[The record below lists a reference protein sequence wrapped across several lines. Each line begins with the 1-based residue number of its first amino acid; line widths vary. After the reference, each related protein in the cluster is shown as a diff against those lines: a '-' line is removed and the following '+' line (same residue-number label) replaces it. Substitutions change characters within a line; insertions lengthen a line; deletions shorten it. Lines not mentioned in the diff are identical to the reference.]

1 MEMERLYDAVII
13 GGGPAGLT
21 ASLYLARAGYRVL
34 VMEEN
39 NFGGQI
45 VITEKVV
52 NYPGIYEIS
61 GAELTGIMKKQGTR
75 FGAEYLKAKVLSLC
89 PDKDIKVIN
98 TDKGVFYAF
107 SILIATGAHPRM
119 IGFPG
124 EEEYKG
130 KGIAYCATCDGMFF
144 KDKEVF
150 VIGGGYAA
158 AQESVFLTKY
168 ARHVTII
175 MRGKE
180 FACPE
185 KVSAKAK
192 QNEKISILY
201 NTKVLEVRGDEEMIK
216 SITYCNDLT
225 GEKTTFAPDER
236 FGVFIFAGYEPATE
250 FVRDII
256 KLNDKDYIVTDCA
269 KKTSIDGVYAAGDV
283 CEKNL
288 RQVATAVGDGA
299 AASTEMERYI
309 SEIKRRKL

>member
-130 KGIAYCATCDGMFF
+130 KGIAYCATCDGNFY
-144 KDKEVF
+144 KGKTIAVISDNKESEEEVD
-150 VIGGGYAA
+150 
-158 AQESVFLTKY
+158 FL
-168 ARHVTII
+168 A
-175 MRGKE
+175 E
-180 FACPE
+180 LAE
-185 KVSAKAK
+185 KVYFCPSYKTDYSRENVIRLPGFVKSVNGERHADG
-192 QNEKISILY
+192 IMLSDGSIIA
-201 NTKVLEVRGDEEMIK
+201 VD
-216 SITYCNDLT
+216 
-225 GEKTTFAPDER
+225 
-236 FGVFIFAGYEPATE
+236 GVFFLKQTVSAD
-250 FVRDII
+250 V
-256 KLNDKDYIVTDCA
+256 LL
-269 KKTSIDGVYAAGDV
+269 DGLEMNNGSVAALV
-283 CEKNL
+283 
-288 RQVATAVGDGA
+288 
-299 AASTEMERYI
+299 
-309 SEIKRRKL
+309 

>member
-130 KGIAYCATCDGMFF
+130 KGIAYCATCDGIFF

-158 AQESVFLTKY
+158 AQESVFLTRY
-168 ARHVTII
+168 ASHVTII
-175 MRGKE
+175 MREKE
-180 FACPE
+180 FTCPE

-201 NTKVLEVRGDEEMIK
+201 NTKVLSLIH
-216 SITYCNDLT
+216 
-225 GEKTTFAPDER
+225 
-236 FGVFIFAGYEPATE
+236 
-250 FVRDII
+250 
-256 KLNDKDYIVTDCA
+256 
-269 KKTSIDGVYAAGDV
+269 
-283 CEKNL
+283 
-288 RQVATAVGDGA
+288 
-299 AASTEMERYI
+299 I
-309 SEIKRRKL
+309 SEPTRH